1 MSEQTPT
8 HAADS
13 SRLWLVTAVILVIL
27 AVFVDGYILHL
38 YARTFSD
45 FSQDYEAAVALRA
58 GASIYDPGFSKQ
70 NNHPPFVALFF
81 VPLTFFSAPTAFV
94 IWGILSGGLYLWI
107 LWQVESTLG
116 MVLPLHWRLLIIGLA
131 LIWHPFISHLALG
144 QISIMVAA
152 CIMGAWSLLR
162 RQHEELAGLLLGLAT
177 AFKLYPAILA
187 LYLLLRGH
195 HKALGG
201 MLLTAVL
208 FSLLPLFWVAPQ
220 DFLLYITD
228 IVGANASAY
237 VGFPANVSWASL
249 IDRLFAGGQ
258 WIEPLWAFPQI
269 AHWLTLAFSL
279 GFLAILAW
287 QLRLFPRTLL
297 GDAAAWS
304 SVCVVMLLLTPIS
317 WQHAFALLILPL
329 GVLARAYQVNPA
341 RWLRWFSLSVFVTFS
356 LPDFSLG
363 RLFMAWSAPGRMSW
377 ALGLVM
383 SLPTFGLLGLWLL
396 LSTLARQEEPGPSP
410 SLCREGGH
418 L

>member
-1 MSEQTPT
+1 MSKQVSS

-13 SRLWLVTAVILVIL
+13 SRLWLVTAAILVIL

-45 FSQDYEAAVALRA
+45 FSQDYEAAAALRA
-58 GASIYDPGFSKQ
+58 GTSIYDPSFSQQ

-81 VPLTFFSAPTAFV
+81 VPLTFFSAPTAFM
-94 IWGILSGGLYLWI
+94 IWGILSAGVYLWI
-107 LWQVESTLG
+107 LWQVGNTLG
-116 MVLPLHWRLLIIGLA
+116 IVLPLHGRLLIMGLA

-144 QISIMVAA
+144 QISIIVAA
-152 CIMGAWSLLR
+152 CVMGAWSLLR
-162 RQHEELAGLLLGLAT
+162 LQHEELAGLLLGFAT

-195 HKALGG
+195 HKALGV

-220 DFLLYITD
+220 DFSLYITD
-228 IVGANASAY
+228 IVGANAAVY

-249 IDRLFAGGQ
+249 MERLFAGGQ
-258 WIEPLWAFPQI
+258 WIEPLWAFPQL
-269 AHWLTLAFSL
+269 ARWLTLAFSL

-287 QLRLFPRTLL
+287 QLQRFPRTLL
-297 GDAAAWS
+297 GEAAAWS

-329 GVLARAYQVNPA
+329 GVLGRAYQINPA
-341 RWLRWFSLSVFVTFS
+341 RWLRWCSLSVFVTFS
-356 LPDFSLG
+356 LPDSSLA
-363 RLFMAWSAPGRMSW
+363 RWFMAWSAPGRMPW
-377 ALGLVM
+377 TLGWVM
-383 SLPTFGLLGLWLL
+383 SLPTLGLLGLWLL
-396 LSTLARQEEPGPSP
+396 LGTLARQEGPS
-410 SLCREGGH
+410 LHRERGRS
-418 L
+418 